1 MKLVGYN
8 SQMETTI
15 DSLRSTAVLLVG
27 FFARARASILAIV
40 VASAT
45 AVGLAACGGGGGDG
59 VGNGGGGGDGIGNG
73 GGGGGGGAPALNPA
87 YFHGAARVEGL
98 QYQYRDG
105 GSGETDARGGFPIE
119 QGKTI
124 VFSVGITPLGTVE
137 FSSDARSDFV
147 TPSRIVGNSG
157 DQALRVERLLIALDD
172 DSHLDNG
179 IDNGIKIPVAAMTS
193 TTNLLAIMELDN
205 AGVASVNV
213 DGLTLNI
220 PTTERAMRELMD
232 TNNCAYSGSFAGR
245 LSDESSAAIVLMP
258 SIGRFSVTGVVT
270 VANASPAV
278 SFINDSG
285 AVKVGG
291 TVLAIDLKTPPLT
304 VTLEG
309 GVMTLASYDRIEF
322 GGGTVFG
329 TLRRVAGDPDADY
342 RLVGIYYGDSDNDE
356 GAFVADIYSGESAQ
370 ISDISDPNFQNTASA
385 IRMGVFPTSAT
396 PTALTLGVGGNSA
409 TLTLDPAKTFS
420 GAGDGDAQSYDG
432 SWCEL

>member
-15 DSLRSTAVLLVG
+15 DSLRSVAFLLVG
-27 FFARARASILAIV
+27 FFARARASVLAIV

-45 AVGLAACGGGGGDG
+45 AVGLAACGGGGG
-59 VGNGGGGGDGIGNG
+59 GD
-73 GGGGGGGAPALNPA
+73 ASSSTA

-105 GSGETDARGGFPIE
+105 GSGETDARGRFAIE
-119 QGKTI
+119 QGKTV
-124 VFSVGITPLGTVE
+124 VFSVGETPLGTVE

-193 TTNLLAIMELDN
+193 TTNLLAIMELEMDN
-205 AGVASVNV
+205 AGTASVNV

-270 VANASPAV
+270 VVNASPAV

-342 RLVGIYYGDSDNDE
+342 RLAGIYYGDSDNDE

-420 GAGDGDAQSYDG
+420 GAGDGGEQSYEG